1 MGKFFNELFD
11 RRGCQ
16 RNGQQCDQMARL
28 FFQYLA
34 ILRLTFYTIIF
45 AKVDWNFGQLLKTLN
60 PLLPKLFFILP
71 RWRSSSNLVTV
82 NFGRQIFSN
91 HTIAKNFFYF
101 ETLDDVWLAVGLSVD
116 RSASQI
122 NASKDVSFFGKEFRK
137 FLLPP
142 LRIWTLGILLI
153 STLDQGFLIPAQD
166 SHTLYMCI
174 MPLKEA
180 CVLGSGCGSVGR
192 VVAPDIRGPWIES
205 RYW

>member
-1 MGKFFNELFD
+1 MPTQCTAVWPDGK
-11 RRGCQ
+11 
-16 RNGQQCDQMARL
+16 
-28 FFQYLA
+28 
-34 ILRLTFYTIIF
+34 IIF
-45 AKVDWNFGQLLKTLN
+45 PIFGHFKIDILHYYFCQSRLKLWSTAKTLN

>member
-1 MGKFFNELFD
+1 MVYFEKKNFREKSVLSKKIVYFEKKIQKIWFISKEKNFEKIVYFEK
-11 RRGCQ
+11 
-16 RNGQQCDQMARL
+16 NRL
-28 FFQYLA
+28 F
-34 ILRLTFYTIIF
+34 RN
-45 AKVDWNFGQLLKTLN
+45 KN
-60 PLLPKLFFILP
+60 P
-71 RWRSSSNLVTV
+71 
-82 NFGRQIFSN
+82 
-91 HTIAKNFFYF
+91 KNFFYF
-101 ETLDDVWLAVGLSVD
+101 ETLDDDWLAVGLSVD

>member
-1 MGKFFNELFD
+1 MPTQCTAVWPDGK
-11 RRGCQ
+11 
-16 RNGQQCDQMARL
+16 
-28 FFQYLA
+28 
-34 ILRLTFYTIIF
+34 IIF
-45 AKVDWNFGQLLKTLN
+45 PIFGHFKIDILHYYFCQSRLKIWSTAKN
-60 PLLPKLFFILP
+60 PQP
-71 RWRSSSNLVTV
+71 SA
-82 NFGRQIFSN
+82 
-91 HTIAKNFFYF
+91 AKNFFYF